1 MVRHPKKANT
11 RSFAGI
17 PRVVMDSP
25 DYINLKSG
33 AVRLLLELAKQ
44 FNGRNN
50 GDLTVAHSI
59 LKRRGISSK
68 ETISKATAELVG
80 ANLIIRT
87 RQGLFLN
94 PGGRCA
100 LYALTWMPIN
110 ECPGTQLEVKES
122 QTPPRLFSTEHNKNL
137 GPHCGLGSVHKTGR
151 LRSRSKDGKF
161 VSVHKPGRLTVV
173 T

>member
-1 MVRHPKKANT
+1 MSKNSKRSNSK
-11 RSFAGI
+11 SFAGI

-25 DYINLKSG
+25 DFINLKSG

-50 GDLTVAHSI
+50 GDLTVAHSL

-68 ETISKATAELVG
+68 NTITKATAELIE
-80 ANLIIRT
+80 ANMILRT
-87 RQGLFLN
+87 RQGVFLN

-100 LYALTWMPIN
+100 LYALTWLPID
-110 ECPGTQLEVKES
+110 ECPGKQLEVKE
-122 QTPPRLFSTEHNKNL
+122 TLVPPRAFSTEHIKKP
-137 GPHCGLGSVHKTGR
+137 GPQNGLGSGHNGGR
-151 LRSRSKDGKF
+151 LRLRGSDGKF
-161 VSVHKPGRLTVV
+161 VSVHKGGRLTVV